1 MAKYETPPLF
11 FTWNFFYQNDSEFF
25 FNEGF
30 LKGSKICLTDLSP
43 PQSSLTLGENLN
55 FKMNICIDLDVHL

>member
-1 MAKYETPPLF
+1 MKASLI
-11 FTWNFFYQNDSEFF
+11 
-25 FNEGF
+25 
-30 LKGSKICLTDLSP
+30 KGSKICLTDLSP